1 MYKILLRFCC
11 VVSTSLLG
19 CIPASMAQQPTAT
32 QVVVT
37 ELKPKVGTILPEI
50 YRKNIIAYKS
60 VAGLTE
66 PSQYQQWVKVEKD
79 YILFNLLTN
88 TIIKVVSDEI
98 KP

>member
-11 VVSTSLLG
+11 VVSTSLL
-19 CIPASMAQQPTAT
+19 CYIPASMAHQPTAAQT
-32 QVVVT
+32 VAT

-50 YRKNIIAYKS
+50 YRQNIIVYNS